1 MACLGLRRYKA
12 QLQLPSRTWPFVALL
27 TLLFIPVFS
36 EGEWRLLEHG
46 GGGGVFPTWVS
57 FFFFSFRSWGQW
69 FIEMPEVKAKPSTF
83 WFNSFLQTSS
93 KKNIGGLAVAKELR
107 LATAACW
114 DLSWDLRN
122 HESSLSPIWGRTSSL
137 SLLENPVKLRD
148 LSGGHLKS
156 WVHLILISQ

>member
-1 MACLGLRRYKA
+1 
-12 QLQLPSRTWPFVALL
+12 
-27 TLLFIPVFS
+27 
-36 EGEWRLLEHG
+36 
-46 GGGGVFPTWVS
+46 
-57 FFFFSFRSWGQW
+57 
-69 FIEMPEVKAKPSTF
+69 MPEVKAKPSTF

-148 LSGGHLKS
+148 LRGAFEIVSTFDLDITVTLRFFSLPPIPPPK
-156 WVHLILISQ
+156 LT